1 MSGILFAF
9 LLTLLAGLATG
20 LGGCVVFFTRPENK
34 KALSVC
40 LSFAAGVML
49 YISFAE
55 ILLKGFE
62 NLEHAYG
69 EGMGYMI
76 ASIAFF
82 AGVGL
87 MALIDRLVPHSEG
100 IRQTEPSENNKP
112 PGRREAR
119 RGDLKRTGVMSALA
133 IGIHN
138 FPEGFIT
145 FMAAM
150 YDPALGAAIAVAV
163 AIHNIPEGIAMAAPL
178 YYATGSKAK
187 AVFISAASGLTEPLG
202 GLIAWFALQRIFD
215 DVGAVFGITFAAV
228 GGIMV
233 FVAIHQLLPTA
244 CKYGTHAFV
253 MKWLFAGMAVMAA
266 SLVVMGFVV

>member
-87 MALIDRLVPHSEG
+87 MALIDRLVPHNE
-100 IRQTEPSENNKP
+100 
-112 PGRREAR
+112 
-119 RGDLKRTGVMSALA
+119 GDLKRTGVMSALA

-202 GLIAWFALQRIFD
+202 GLIAWFALQRLFD

-244 CKYGTHAFV
+244 QRYGNHASV
-253 MKWLFAGMAVMAA
+253 MRWLFAGMAVMAA